1 MPAAGGNR
9 DISGVDKSRPQAPTV
24 VYEVSKE
31 FSRRMSSLPTDRPR
45 VAEFVPVDPVGEP
58 MIEAIGLSKYYGNF
72 AASRDVTFSINKGE
86 VAAFLGPN
94 GAGKSTTMKLLTGYL
109 APSAGTAKIAG
120 FNMGTERLLGAERLG
135 YLPENGP
142 LYPDMSPRSLLTF
155 FGNARGMAGMELRKR
170 IEEVV
175 SRCHL
180 EAVIGKPIGKLS
192 KGYRQRVGMAQA
204 LLHNP
209 DVLILDEPTAGLDPN
224 QIREVRKLIRELG
237 ETKTILL
244 STHIL
249 QEVEAMCNRVLFI
262 NEGRLVFDGTPQA
275 LAADQSDFD
284 ERFHELSRGARRT

>member
-1 MPAAGGNR
+1 
-9 DISGVDKSRPQAPTV
+9 
-24 VYEVSKE
+24 
-31 FSRRMSSLPTDRPR
+31 MSSLPTDRPR
-45 VAEFVPVDPVGEP
+45 VAEYVPADDVGEP

-155 FGNARGMAGMELRKR
+155 FGNARGMTGMELRR
-170 IEEVV
+170 RMDEVIQ
-175 SRCHL
+175 RCHL
-180 EAVIGKPIGKLS
+180 DAVIGKPIGKLS

-209 DVLILDEPTAGLDPN
+209 DVLFLDEPTAGLDPN

-262 NEGRLVFDGTPQA
+262 NEGRLVFDGTPHDF
-275 LAADQSDFD
+275 AAQQSEFD

>member
-1 MPAAGGNR
+1 
-9 DISGVDKSRPQAPTV
+9 
-24 VYEVSKE
+24 
-31 FSRRMSSLPTDRPR
+31 MSSLPTDRPR
-45 VAEFVPVDPVGEP
+45 VAEFVPVERTDEP

-155 FGNARGMAGMELRKR
+155 FGNARGMTGVELQRR
-170 IEEVV
+170 MDEVIQ
-175 SRCHL
+175 RCHL

-262 NEGRLVFDGTPQA
+262 NEGRLVFDGTPQQ